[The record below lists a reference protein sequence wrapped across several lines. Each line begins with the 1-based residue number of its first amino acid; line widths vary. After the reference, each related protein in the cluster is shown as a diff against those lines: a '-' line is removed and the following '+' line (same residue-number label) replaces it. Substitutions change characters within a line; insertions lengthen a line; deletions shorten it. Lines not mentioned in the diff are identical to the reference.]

1 MRIYHFE
8 SRLTK
13 NAYTGIAFNKALT
26 GFKNDY
32 TRVEQFINNVDNT
45 IFYLGKTSVNYIAF
59 RTAVDMS
66 HSEIK
71 AFFKTWSAINIPII
85 ETKPKR
91 KKKVV

>member
-13 NAYTGIAFNKALT
+13 AAYAGIAFNNALT

-71 AFFKTWSAINIPII
+71 SFFKTWSAINVP
-85 ETKPKR
+85 KPKR